1 MKISTPL
8 MTNTVGAIQY
18 PGTPADWQN
27 TQIESNALVG
37 DYDGALYL
45 GDGVTKAFDWSTY
58 TPPVPTYG
66 LIITPLALLNRFL
79 PAEESAIRSAQASS
93 TSIQGLMDRIH
104 LAAFIDLTDPVTEG
118 GINALVTGGLLTA
131 SRASAMLTTPAT
143 WKELPAFVQAQFA
156 TP

>member
-8 MTNTVGAIQY
+8 VTNAIGAIQY
-18 PGTPADWQN
+18 PGTASDWQN
-27 TQIESNALVG
+27 TSIESGVLVG

-45 GDGVTKAFDWSTY
+45 ADGATKAFDWSTY
-58 TPPVPTYG
+58 TPPTPSYG
-66 LIITPLALLNRFL
+66 LVITPLALLNRFL

-104 LAAFIDLTDPVTEG
+104 LATFVDLTDPVTEG
-118 GINALVTGGLLTA
+118 GINALVAGGYLTSA
-131 SRASAMLTTPAT
+131 RATTMLTTPAT